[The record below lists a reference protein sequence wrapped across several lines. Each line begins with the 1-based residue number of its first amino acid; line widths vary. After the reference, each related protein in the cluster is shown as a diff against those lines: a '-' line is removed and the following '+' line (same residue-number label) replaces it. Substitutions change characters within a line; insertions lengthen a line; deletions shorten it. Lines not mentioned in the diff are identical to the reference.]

1 MSDFH
6 VGFAAQHIVR
16 ENFNG
21 KTRGL
26 GLEETECEEFCLI
39 SHIAPFSLGVFFF
52 QPSAR
57 ADFMLLLDM
66 GKFSLG

>member
-16 ENFNG
+16 ETFNG
-21 KTRGL
+21 KTSGL
-26 GLEETECEEFCLI
+26 GLEETECEKFCLI
-39 SHIAPFSLGVFFF
+39 SHIAPFSVGGFVFSLV
-52 QPSAR
+52 QEQTL
-57 ADFMLLLDM
+57 LLLDM